1 MNVAAS
7 DGTSPYLNVSDY
19 ALIGDSRTAAL
30 VSNRGSIDWL
40 CLPRFDSGAIFNRLL
55 DYWHG
60 GHFTIA
66 PTCPFSCR
74 RYYEDATALLIS
86 EFRTDSGLVR
96 VTDVVPVLSESDKR
110 ATLVSLWSLLRRIE
124 GIEGAVELEIV
135 FKPRPDHG
143 RLVPQF
149 HTRGR
154 TGYYADLGA
163 RLLHLATDISLTIS
177 RGEVSGT
184 LVVGTGQHA
193 TLWFAYSED
202 APAVY
207 PRLRDADTTIEQT
220 RMFWTRWAERCTYY
234 GPYRKT
240 VLRSALTLKLLSYAP
255 SGAIVAAPTTSLP
268 EVIGGV
274 RNWDY
279 RYCWL
284 RDASYT
290 ASVFLKIGYAPE
302 AITFIQWLI
311 HATALTYP
319 ALKVLY
325 DLFGEMSF
333 HTKTL
338 NYLEGYRQSQ
348 PVNIG
353 NEAKVQYQ
361 LDVYGEVLD
370 SLLLY
375 VKAGFPVDRQMRR
388 RVIKM
393 ADLVASQWNLP
404 DHGIWEI
411 SDQRRHYV
419 HSKVMSW
426 VALDRAEQIVRRLGL
441 RADLS
446 PWQTARNMIRNTVWK
461 GGFSVQQQSFVQTL
475 GGGHLDATALL
486 FPLVG
491 FLQPDDP
498 HAATTIEAVRNSLG
512 IGDLLYRYRMN
523 DGLPGQE
530 GAFLPC
536 SFWLAEALALT
547 GRRDEADAL
556 FQRLQEMANDVGLYS
571 EEVEPS
577 DGSMLG
583 NFPQAFTHLAH
594 IGAALRLDQGRYNAP
609 STMP

>member
-1 MNVAAS
+1 MATR
-7 DGTSPYLNVSDY
+7 DGMSPYLNISDY

-66 PTCPFSCR
+66 PTSPFSCR

-96 VTDVVPVLSESDKR
+96 VTDVVPVLSESVKR
-110 ATLVSLWSLLRRIE
+110 ARLVPLWSLLRRIE
-124 GIEGAVELEIV
+124 GIEGTVELDIV

-154 TGYYADLGA
+154 SGYFADLGA
-163 RLLHLATDISLTIS
+163 RLLHLATDISLEID
-177 RGEVSGT
+177 RGEVGGT
-184 LVVGTGQHA
+184 LVVRTGQRA

-207 PRLRDADTTIEQT
+207 PLLRDADKAIERT
-220 RMFWTRWAERCTYY
+220 RMFWTTWAERCTYH
-234 GPYRKT
+234 GPYRTT

-268 EVIGGV
+268 EVIGGE

-290 ASVFLKIGYAPE
+290 ATIFLKIGYAQE
-302 AITFIQWLI
+302 AIAFIQWLMY
-311 HATALTYP
+311 ATALTYP

-325 DLFGEMSF
+325 DIYGDMSF
-333 HTKTL
+333 TQGTL
-338 NYLEGYRQSQ
+338 DFLEGYRRSQ
-348 PVNIG
+348 PVCTG
-353 NEAKVQYQ
+353 NQAQPQSQ
-361 LDVYGEVLD
+361 LDVYGEVFD
-370 SLLLY
+370 SIFLY
-375 VKAGFPVDRQMRR
+375 VQAGYSVDRDMRR
-388 RVIKM
+388 RLVKM
-393 ADLVASQWNLP
+393 ADLVTTQWTFP

-411 SDQRRHYV
+411 PDRRRHYV
-419 HSKVMSW
+419 HSKVMCW
-426 VALDRAEQIVRRLGL
+426 VALNRAEQIARHLDL

-446 PWQTARNMIRNTVWK
+446 AWRKARQSIEDTVWR
-461 GGFSVQQQSFVQTL
+461 GGFSPQRRSFVQTL
-475 GGGHLDATALL
+475 GGDTVDATALV

-491 FLQPDDP
+491 FIDP
-498 HAATTIEAVRNSLG
+498 GDPRAVSTVEAVRKNLG
-512 IGDLLYRYRMN
+512 IDDLLYRYRMD

-536 SFWLAEALALT
+536 SFWLVETLASM
-547 GRRDEADAL
+547 GRRDEAEGL
-556 FQRLQEMANDVGLYS
+556 FQRLQGRANDVGLYS
-571 EEVEPS
+571 EEIDPA
-577 DGSMLG
+577 DGAALG
-583 NFPQAFTHLAH
+583 NFPQALTHLAH
-594 IGAALRLDQGRYNAP
+594 IGAALRLDQGRYKAP